1 MSDLPPASPADPA
14 GTAPTAADSAAHP
27 AAAASTGADADRA
40 AAYPEQVGG
49 REGDALGVVVP
60 DRETFRTLAARQRVV
75 PVSVRLLADEDTPV
89 SLYRRLTADGGT
101 RGTFLLESAGEG
113 EASRWSIIGTRARAV
128 LTERDGQA
136 HWRGDVPAGVP
147 TTGSP
152 VEALRAV
159 TSAFRAARQP
169 HLPPFSGGMVGF
181 LAYDAV
187 RYWEKLPD
195 APQDEIGV
203 PDLSMLLAQ
212 DVVVHD
218 AHDSTVV
225 LVANALNLNAT
236 DDGVDAAYDD
246 ALARLETMRER
257 LRTPLSGGPVVHD
270 TVRQLEPKARTSQ
283 LEYENAV
290 REAVRDIV
298 DGEIFQVV
306 PSQRFSLPIAADPLD
321 VYRVLRRINP
331 SPYMYLLR
339 TVDADGEPIDVVGAS
354 PESLVSVRGTTATTH
369 PIAGSRPR
377 GASPEEDERLG
388 AELLADPKERS
399 EHLMLVDLARNDL
412 QKFCAPGTVVVR
424 DFMHL
429 ERFSHIQH
437 IVSTVTGDLREDV
450 EAYDALRAT
459 FPAGTLSGAPKPSA
473 MRIIDRLE
481 PVRRGVYGGTVGYFD
496 FAGDMD
502 MAIAIRTAVIKDGT
516 AHVQAGGGVVADSD
530 ATMEHRETQ
539 SKAAA
544 ALRAAAAADTLRPA

>member
-1 MSDLPPASPADPA
+1 MTDRPTP
-14 GTAPTAADSAAHP
+14 APT
-27 AAAASTGADADRA
+27 DRA
-40 AAYPEQVGG
+40 AGSPAADASAAGDRSEVYPELVAG
-49 REGDALGVVVP
+49 REGDTLGVIQP
-60 DRETFRTLAARQRVV
+60 DRATFRALAARQRVV

-89 SLYRRLTADGGT
+89 SLYRRLTADGDG

-113 EASRWSIIGTRARAV
+113 ESSRWSIIGTRARAV
-128 LTERDGQA
+128 LTEHEGRA
-136 HWRGDVPAGVP
+136 RWIGDVPSGVP
-147 TTGSP
+147 VDGSP
-152 VEALRAV
+152 VEALREV

-169 HLPPFSGGMVGF
+169 HLPPFSGGMVGYI
-181 LAYDAV
+181 AYDAV
-187 RYWEKLPD
+187 RHWEKLPD
-195 APQDEIGV
+195 SPPDEVGL

-246 ALARLETMRER
+246 AIARLDVMRDR
-257 LRTPLSGGPVVHD
+257 LRTPLSGGAMVYE
-270 TVRQLEPKARTSQ
+270 TVRDLEPKSRTAR
-283 LEYENAV
+283 LDYERAV
-290 REAVRDIV
+290 HEAVQDIV

-306 PSQRFSLPIAADPLD
+306 PSQRFSLPAAAHPLD
-321 VYRVLRRINP
+321 VYRVLRRMNP

-339 TVDADGEPIDVVGAS
+339 TIDADGEPIDVVGAS
-354 PESLVSVRGTTATTH
+354 PESLVTVRGRTATTH

-377 GASPEEDERLG
+377 GATPEEDEHLG
-388 AELLADPKERS
+388 QELLADPKERS

-412 QKFCAPGTVVVR
+412 QKFCEPGTVVVR
-424 DFMHL
+424 DFMHI

-437 IVSTVTGDLREDV
+437 IVSTVTGTIREDAL
-450 EAYDALRAT
+450 AYDALRAT

-481 PVRRGVYGGTVGYFD
+481 PVRRGVYGGTVGYID
-496 FAGDMD
+496 FAGDLD
-502 MAIAIRTAVIKDGT
+502 MAIAIRTAVLKDGT

-530 ATMEHRETQ
+530 ATTEYRETQ

-544 ALRAAAAADTLRPA
+544 ALRAVASADTLRPA

>member
-1 MSDLPPASPADPA
+1 M
-14 GTAPTAADSAAHP
+14 TVE
-27 AAAASTGADADRA
+27 DARPE
-40 AAYPEQVGG
+40 AYPERIGG
-49 REGDALGVVVP
+49 REGIALGEITP
-60 DRETFRTLAARQRVV
+60 DRETFRELAARQRVV
-75 PVSVRLLADEDTPV
+75 PLSVRLLADEDTPV

-113 EASRWSIIGTRARAV
+113 EASRYSIIGTRARAV
-128 LTERDGQA
+128 LTERDGAA

-147 TTGSP
+147 TSGSP
-152 VEALRAV
+152 VEALAAV

-169 HLPPFSGGMVGF
+169 HLPPFSGGLVGYV
-181 LAYDAV
+181 AYDAV
-187 RYWEKLPD
+187 RHWEKLPE
-195 APQDEIGV
+195 APPDEIGL

-246 ALARLETMRER
+246 ALARLETLRQR
-257 LRTPLSGGPVVHD
+257 LRTPAVGGPTVYD
-270 TVRQLEPKARTSQ
+270 TVSDLEPKARTAQ
-283 LEYENAV
+283 REYEAAV
-290 REAVRDIV
+290 HEAVRDIV

-321 VYRVLRRINP
+321 VYRVLRRMNP

-339 TVDADGEPIDVVGAS
+339 TEDADGEPIDVVGAS
-354 PESLVSVRGTTATTH
+354 PESLVTVRGTTATTH

-377 GASPEEDERLG
+377 GASPEEDEHLA

>member
-1 MSDLPPASPADPA
+1 MSETTSADKS
-14 GTAPTAADSAAHP
+14 ADGPRPES
-27 AAAASTGADADRA
+27 
-40 AAYPEQVGG
+40 YPERVAG
-49 REGDALGVVVP
+49 REGDLLGAVQP
-60 DRETFRTLAARQRVV
+60 DRETFRALAERQRVV

-89 SLYRRLTADGGT
+89 SLYRRLTTDGDA

-128 LTERDGQA
+128 LTERDGRA
-136 HWRGDVPAGVP
+136 HWRGDVPSGVP
-147 TTGSP
+147 TDGSP
-152 VEALRAV
+152 VEALREV
-159 TSAFRAARQP
+159 TSAFRAARQE

-181 LAYDAV
+181 IAYDAV
-187 RYWEKLPD
+187 RHWEALPD
-195 APQDEIGV
+195 APPDEIGL

-236 DDGVDAAYDD
+236 ADGVDAAYDD
-246 ALARLETMRER
+246 ALARLEAMRER
-257 LRTPLSGGPVVHD
+257 LRVPLDSSAMVYE
-270 TVRQLEPKARTSQ
+270 TVRDLEPKARTAQ
-283 LEYENAV
+283 LDYERAV
-290 REAVRDIV
+290 HEAVQDII

-306 PSQRFSLPIAADPLD
+306 PSQRFSVPVAADPLD
-321 VYRVLRRINP
+321 VYRVLRRMNP

-339 TVDADGEPIDVVGAS
+339 TVDSEGEPIDVVGAS
-354 PESLVSVRGTTATTH
+354 PESLVTVRGTTATTH

-377 GASPEEDERLG
+377 GATPEEDERLA

-424 DFMHL
+424 DFMHIQK
-429 ERFSHIQH
+429 FSHIQH
-437 IVSTVTGDLREDV
+437 IVSTVTGTIREDAL
-450 EAYDALRAT
+450 AYDALRAT

-473 MRIIDRLE
+473 MRIIDGLE
-481 PVRRGVYGGTVGYFD
+481 PVRRGVYGGTVGYID

-502 MAIAIRTAVIKDGT
+502 MAIAIRTAVLKDGT

-544 ALRAAAAADTLRPA
+544 ALRAVASADTLRTA

>member
-1 MSDLPPASPADPA
+1 MTDRPAS
-14 GTAPTAADSAAHP
+14 
-27 AAAASTGADADRA
+27 RE
-40 AAYPEQVGG
+40 AYPEQVGG
-49 REGDALGVVVP
+49 REGDALGVITP
-60 DRETFRTLAARQRVV
+60 DRETFHELAARQRVV
-75 PVSVRLLADEDTPV
+75 PVSMRLLADEDTPV
-89 SLYRRLTADGGT
+89 SLYRRLTADGGA

-113 EASRWSIIGTRARAV
+113 EASRYSIIGTRARAV
-128 LTERDGQA
+128 LTEKDGEA
-136 HWRGDVPAGVP
+136 LWRGDVPAGVP
-147 TTGSP
+147 TSGSP
-152 VEALRAV
+152 VEALREV
-159 TSAFRAARQP
+159 TAAFRAARQG

-187 RYWEKLPD
+187 RHWETLPD
-195 APQDEIGV
+195 APPDEIGI

-218 AHDSTVV
+218 AHDATVV

-236 DDGVDAAYDD
+236 EDGVDAAYDD
-246 ALARLETMRER
+246 ALARLAVLQER
-257 LRTPLSGGPVVHD
+257 LRTPLTGGP
-270 TVRQLEPKARTSQ
+270 TVYETAAHLEPKARTAQ
-283 LEYENAV
+283 LDYEKAV
-290 REAVRDIV
+290 HEAVRDIV

-306 PSQRFSLPIAADPLD
+306 PSQRFSLPVSADSLD
-321 VYRVLRRINP
+321 VYRVLRRMNP

-339 TVDADGEPIDVVGAS
+339 TEDADGTPLDIVGAS
-354 PESLVSVRGTTATTH
+354 PESLVTVRGTTATTH

-377 GASPEEDERLG
+377 GQSPEGDAALA

-424 DFMHL
+424 DFMHI

-437 IVSTVTGDLREDV
+437 IVSTVTGTLQEGAN
-450 EAYDALRAT
+450 AYDALRAT

-481 PVRRGVYGGTVGYFD
+481 PVRRGVYGGTVGYID

-502 MAIAIRTAVIKDGT
+502 MAIAIRTAVLKDGT

-530 ATMEHRETQ
+530 ATMEHRESQ
-539 SKAAA
+539 AKAAA
-544 ALRAAAAADTLRPA
+544 ALRAAAAAETLRPA

>member
-1 MSDLPPASPADPA
+1 MSES
-14 GTAPTAADSAAHP
+14 TAAP
-27 AAAASTGADADRA
+27 ENRA
-40 AAYPEQVGG
+40 EAYPERVGG
-49 REGDALGVVVP
+49 REGEALGTVVP
-60 DRETFRTLAARQRVV
+60 DRETFRALAAQQRVV
-75 PVSVRLLADEDTPV
+75 PVSMRLLADEDTPV
-89 SLYRRLTADGGT
+89 SLYRRLTADGDP

-113 EASRWSIIGTRARAV
+113 ESSRYSIIGARARAV
-128 LTERDGQA
+128 LTERDGEA
-136 HWRGDVPAGVP
+136 VWRGDVPAGVP

-159 TSAFRAARQP
+159 AGAFRAARQP
-169 HLPPFSGGMVGF
+169 HLPPFSGGLVGF
-181 LAYDAV
+181 VGYDAV
-187 RYWEKLPD
+187 RYWERLPD
-195 APQDEIGV
+195 SPPDEIGL

-236 DDGVDAAYDD
+236 DEGVDAAYDD
-246 ALARLETMRER
+246 ALARLDAMRER
-257 LRTPLSGGPVVHD
+257 LRTPLASGPIVYD
-270 TVRQLEPKARTSQ
+270 TVTELEPKARTAR
-283 LEYENAV
+283 LEYERAV

-306 PSQRFSLPIAADPLD
+306 PSQRFSLPSAADPLD
-321 VYRVLRRINP
+321 VYRVLRRMNP

-339 TVDADGEPIDVVGAS
+339 TVDADGEPVDVVGAS
-354 PESLVSVRGTTATTH
+354 PESLVSVHGSTATTH

-377 GASPEEDERLG
+377 GADPEEDERLG
-388 AELLADPKERS
+388 EELLADPKERS

-437 IVSTVTGDLREDV
+437 IVSTVTGRLREDV

-473 MRIIDRLE
+473 MQIIDRLE
-481 PVRRGVYGGTVGYFD
+481 PVRRGVYGGTVGYID

-502 MAIAIRTAVIKDGT
+502 MAIAIRTAVLKDGT

-544 ALRAAAAADTLRPA
+544 ALRAVASADTLRPA

>member
-1 MSDLPPASPADPA
+1 M
-14 GTAPTAADSAAHP
+14 TVE
-27 AAAASTGADADRA
+27 DARPE
-40 AAYPEQVGG
+40 AYPERIGG
-49 REGDALGVVVP
+49 REGIALGEITP
-60 DRETFRTLAARQRVV
+60 DRETFRELAARQRVV
-75 PVSVRLLADEDTPV
+75 PLSVRLLADEDTPV

-113 EASRWSIIGTRARAV
+113 EASRYSIIGTRARAV
-128 LTERDGQA
+128 LTERDGAA
-136 HWRGDVPAGVP
+136 HWCGDVPAGVP
-147 TTGSP
+147 TSGSP
-152 VEALRAV
+152 VEALAAV

-169 HLPPFSGGMVGF
+169 HLPPFSGGLVGYV
-181 LAYDAV
+181 AYDAV
-187 RYWEKLPD
+187 RHWDKLPE
-195 APQDEIGV
+195 APPDEIGL

-246 ALARLETMRER
+246 ALARLETLRQR
-257 LRTPLSGGPVVHD
+257 LRTPAVGGPTVYD
-270 TVRQLEPKARTSQ
+270 TVSDLEPKARTAQ
-283 LEYENAV
+283 REYEAAV
-290 REAVRDIV
+290 HEAVRDIV

-321 VYRVLRRINP
+321 VYRVLRRMNP

-339 TVDADGEPIDVVGAS
+339 TEDADGEPIDVVGAS
-354 PESLVSVRGTTATTH
+354 PE
-369 PIAGSRPR
+369 
-377 GASPEEDERLG
+377 EDEHLA

-424 DFMHL
+424 DFMHI

-437 IVSTVTGDLREDV
+437 IVSTVTGTLREDAA
-450 EAYDALRAT
+450 AYDALRAT

-516 AHVQAGGGVVADSD
+516 AHVQAGG
-530 ATMEHRETQ
+530 
-539 SKAAA
+539 
-544 ALRAAAAADTLRPA
+544 

>member
-1 MSDLPPASPADPA
+1 M
-14 GTAPTAADSAAHP
+14 TEPTPSSRP
-27 AAAASTGADADRA
+27 E
-40 AAYPEQVGG
+40 AYPETVGG
-49 REGDALGVVVP
+49 REGEALGRITP
-60 DRETFRTLAARQRVV
+60 DRERFRALAATQRVV
-75 PVSVRLLADEDTPV
+75 PVSMRLLADEDTPV
-89 SLYRRLTADGGT
+89 SLYRRLTAEGGT

-113 EASRWSIIGTRARAV
+113 QSSRYSLIGTRARAV

-136 HWRGDVPAGVP
+136 HWLGDVPAGVP
-147 TTGSP
+147 TSGSP
-152 VEALRAV
+152 VEALREV
-159 TSAFRAARQP
+159 TRAFRAARQP
-169 HLPPFSGGMVGF
+169 HLPPFSGGLVGMV
-181 LAYDAV
+181 AYDAV
-187 RYWEKLPD
+187 RHWERLEDSP
-195 APQDEIGV
+195 PDEIGL

-236 DDGVDAAYDD
+236 ADGVDAAYDD
-246 ALARLETMRER
+246 ALARLQAMRER
-257 LRTPLSGGPVVHD
+257 LRTPVPTAPLVYD
-270 TVRQLEPKARTSQ
+270 AVRDLEPKARTSR
-283 LEYENAV
+283 LEYEAAV
-290 REAVRDIV
+290 REAVQDII

-306 PSQRFSLPIAADPLD
+306 PSQRFSVPVAADPLD
-321 VYRVLRRINP
+321 VYRVLRRMNP

-354 PESLVSVRGTTATTH
+354 PEALVTVRGSTATTH

-377 GASPEEDERLG
+377 GAGPEEDERLG
-388 AELLADPKERS
+388 QELLADPKERS

-429 ERFSHIQH
+429 QRFSHIQH
-437 IVSTVTGDLREDV
+437 IVSTVTGTLAGGAL
-450 EAYDALRAT
+450 AYDALRAT

-481 PVRRGVYGGTVGYFD
+481 PVRRGVYGGTVGYID

-530 ATMEHRETQ
+530 PTMEHRETQ
-539 SKAAA
+539 AKAAA
-544 ALRAAAAADTLRPA
+544 ALRAAASAETLRPA

>member
-1 MSDLPPASPADPA
+1 MSEQ
-14 GTAPTAADSAAHP
+14 TAPAHAAPRP
-27 AAAASTGADADRA
+27 ARTE
-40 AAYPEQVGG
+40 AYPEQVGG
-49 REGDALGVVVP
+49 REGDALGVIVP
-60 DRETFRTLAARQRVV
+60 DRETFRALAAQQRVV
-75 PVSVRLLADEDTPV
+75 PLSMRLLADEDTPV
-89 SLYRRLTADGGT
+89 SLYRRLTAEGGT

-113 EASRWSIIGTRARAV
+113 EDSRYSIIGTRAR
-128 LTERDGQA
+128 
-136 HWRGDVPAGVP
+136 AGVP

-152 VEALRAV
+152 VEALRSV

-169 HLPPFSGGMVGF
+169 HLPPFSGGMVGYV
-181 LAYDAV
+181 AYDAV
-187 RYWEKLPD
+187 RYWEKLEDSP
-195 APQDEIGV
+195 PDEIGL

-236 DDGVDAAYDD
+236 DDGVDAAYED
-246 ALARLETMRER
+246 ALERLARMRER
-257 LRTPLSGGPVVHD
+257 LRTPLQSGPVVYD
-270 TVRQLEPKARTSQ
+270 PVRELEPKARTSQ
-283 LEYENAV
+283 LEYERAV
-290 REAVRDIV
+290 HEAVRDIV

-321 VYRVLRRINP
+321 VYRVLRRMNP

-339 TVDADGEPIDVVGAS
+339 TEDASGEPIDVVGAS
-354 PESLVSVRGTTATTH
+354 PESLVSVRGSTATTH

-377 GASPEEDERLG
+377 GATPEEDERLG

-412 QKFCAPGTVVVR
+412 QKFCDPGTVVVR

-429 ERFSHIQH
+429 QRFSHIQH
-437 IVSTVTGDLREDV
+437 IVSTVTGRLREDV
-450 EAYDALRAT
+450 QAYDALRAT

-481 PVRRGVYGGTVGYFD
+481 PVRRGVYGGTVGYID

>member
-1 MSDLPPASPADPA
+1 VTADDPR
-14 GTAPTAADSAAHP
+14 PE
-27 AAAASTGADADRA
+27 
-40 AAYPEQVGG
+40 AYPERIGG
-49 REGDALGVVVP
+49 REGIALGEITP
-60 DRETFRTLAARQRVV
+60 DRETFRELAARQRVV

-113 EASRWSIIGTRARAV
+113 EASRFSIIGTRARAI
-128 LTERDGQA
+128 LTERDGAA

-147 TTGSP
+147 TEGSP
-152 VEALRAV
+152 VEALAAV

-169 HLPPFSGGMVGF
+169 HLPPFSGGLVGF
-181 LAYDAV
+181 VAYDAV
-187 RYWEKLPD
+187 RHWEKLPE
-195 APQDEIGV
+195 APPDEIGL

-218 AHDSTVV
+218 AHDATVV

-246 ALARLETMRER
+246 ALARLGTLRER
-257 LRTPLSGGPVVHD
+257 LRTPLDGGPIVYD
-270 TVRQLEPKARTSQ
+270 TVSDLEPKARTAQ
-283 LEYENAV
+283 REYEAAV

-321 VYRVLRRINP
+321 VYRVLRRMNP

-339 TVDADGEPIDVVGAS
+339 TEDADGDPIDVVGAS
-354 PESLVSVRGTTATTH
+354 PESLVTVRGTTATTH

-377 GASPEEDERLG
+377 GASPEEDELLS

-424 DFMHL
+424 DFMHV

-437 IVSTVTGDLREDV
+437 IVSTVTGHLQDGAG
-450 EAYDALRAT
+450 AYDALRAT

-473 MRIIDRLE
+473 MRIINRLE
-481 PVRRGVYGGTVGYFD
+481 PVRRGVYGGTVGYID

-516 AHVQAGGGVVADSD
+516 AHVQAGGGVVADSE

-539 SKAAA
+539 AKAAA
-544 ALRAAAAADTLRPA
+544 ALRAAASADTLRPA

>member
-1 MSDLPPASPADPA
+1 MNPEHP
-14 GTAPTAADSAAHP
+14 TAPD
-27 AAAASTGADADRA
+27 AAAADPSE
-40 AAYPEQVGG
+40 AYPELVAG
-49 REGDALGVVVP
+49 REGDALGVIHP
-60 DRETFRTLAARQRVV
+60 DRETFRALAARQRVV
-75 PVSVRLLADEDTPV
+75 PVSMRLLADEDTPV
-89 SLYRRLTADGGT
+89 SLYRRLTADGDG

-128 LTERDGQA
+128 LTEREGSA
-136 HWRGDVPAGVP
+136 RWIGDVPAGVP

-169 HLPPFSGGMVGF
+169 HLPPFSGGMVGY

-187 RYWEKLPD
+187 RHWEKLEVSPPD
-195 APQDEIGV
+195 EVGL

-218 AHDSTVV
+218 DHDSTVV
-225 LVANALNLNAT
+225 LVANALNLDAT
-236 DDGVDAAYDD
+236 ADGVDAAYDD
-246 ALARLETMRER
+246 ALARLEAMRER
-257 LRTPLSGGPVVHD
+257 LRTPVSTGAMVYE
-270 TVRQLEPKARTSQ
+270 TVRDLEPKARTAQ
-283 LEYENAV
+283 LEYERAV
-290 REAVRDIV
+290 QDAVRDII

-306 PSQRFSLPIAADPLD
+306 PSQRFSLPVAADPLD
-321 VYRVLRRINP
+321 VYRVLRRMNP

-339 TVDADGEPIDVVGAS
+339 TVDASGEPIDVVGAS
-354 PESLVSVRGTTATTH
+354 PESLVTVRGRTATTH

-377 GASPEEDERLG
+377 GAGPEEDERL
-388 AELLADPKERS
+388 AQELLADAKERS

-412 QKFCAPGTVVVR
+412 QKFCDPGTVVVR
-424 DFMHL
+424 DFMHIQ
-429 ERFSHIQH
+429 RFSHIQH
-437 IVSTVTGDLREDV
+437 IVSTVTGRIRDDAL
-450 EAYDALRAT
+450 AYDALRAT
-459 FPAGTLSGAPKPSA
+459 FPAGTLSGAPKPAA

-481 PVRRGVYGGTVGYFD
+481 PVRRGVYGGTVGYID

-502 MAIAIRTAVIKDGT
+502 MAIAIRTAVLKDGT

-530 ATMEHRETQ
+530 PTMEHRETQ

-544 ALRAAAAADTLRPA
+544 ALRAVASADTLRSA